1 MQTLRFDV
9 HDLLRAPRLAFSL
22 QRIWLQWLGTGSGYL
37 IYLLFSYA
45 ALMAQGASIH
55 GVWKSHGLLPCLPG
69 AQSSASWYAW
79 LLWGL
84 GVLALLIA
92 FLYTNTAVARATY
105 MHVKGNHFYS
115 WREAFAFAGKK
126 TASIISA
133 PLSLLILILLL
144 VFSSMILG
152 WMGRIPY
159 IGALGVS
166 FFTII
171 WFFAALFLLYTLVV
185 TVVSLWHTPA
195 IIAASDEDAF
205 EAVFQ
210 SFSLTWTQPWRLLL
224 YQAANLAIA
233 AAATGF
239 FAFVV
244 KKSLVLMNR
253 LFGLFMGADYDA
265 FAVHG
270 LGLLQAGLVKLWA
283 LLQAPFQPF
292 VAQIYYS
299 KAFIL
304 GDAGGVPATI
314 HLSSYFFFFSLLFIA
329 GWVLSYGLCCYTIG
343 NLLTILALRKRK
355 DGENLLE
362 RKDRE
367 EQEEDSGAEFTGPSA
382 GLDSPQ

>member
-1 MQTLRFDV
+1 MQTLRFDA

-22 QRIWLQWLGTGSGYL
+22 QRIWIQWLGTGSGYL
-37 IYLLFSYA
+37 VYLLFSYA
-45 ALMAQGASIH
+45 ALMSQGASIA

-92 FLYTNTAVARATY
+92 FLYTNTAVARAAY
-105 MHVKGNHFYS
+105 MHLKGNHFYS

-126 TASIISA
+126 IASILFA

-166 FFTII
+166 LFTVI
-171 WFFAALFLLYTLVV
+171 WFLASLFIVYTLVV
-185 TVVSLWHTPA
+185 TIVSLWHTPA
-195 IIAASDEDAF
+195 IIAATDEDAF

-224 YQAANLAIA
+224 SQAANLVIA

-244 KKSLVLMNR
+244 KKSLLLMNR
-253 LFGLFMGADYDA
+253 LFGLFMGPDYNA

-270 LGLLQAGLVKLWA
+270 QGLLQAGLVQLQA
-283 LLQAPFQPF
+283 LLQPPFQPF
-292 VAQIYYS
+292 AAQVYFS
-299 KAFIL
+299 KAFML
-304 GDAGGVPATI
+304 GDAAGMPVMILIAA
-314 HLSSYFFFFSLLFIA
+314 YFFFFSLLFIA

-343 NLLTILALRKRK
+343 NVLTLLALRRRK

-367 EQEEDSGAEFTGPSA
+367 EQEEDPGAEFTKPSP
-382 GLDSPQ
+382 GIDSPQ

>member
-9 HDLLRAPRLAFSL
+9 RDLLRAPRLAFSL
-22 QRIWLQWLGTGSGYL
+22 QRIWIQWLGTGGGYL

-45 ALMAQGASIH
+45 ALMAQGASLA
-55 GVWKSHGLLPCLPG
+55 GVWQSHGLLPCLPG
-69 AQSSASWYAW
+69 AQGSAPWYAW

-84 GVLALLIA
+84 GVAALLIA
-92 FLYTNTAVARATY
+92 FLYTNTAVARAAY
-105 MHVKGNHFYS
+105 MHLKGNHFYS
-115 WREAFAFAGKK
+115 WRESFAFAGKK
-126 TASIISA
+126 IASIISA
-133 PLSLLILILLL
+133 PFSLLILILLL

-152 WMGRIPY
+152 WMGRIPF
-159 IGALGVS
+159 IGALGIS

-171 WFFAALFLLYTLVV
+171 WFLAALFIVYTLVV

-195 IIAASDEDAF
+195 IIAATDEDAF

-224 YQAANLAIA
+224 YQAADLFIA

-253 LFGLFMGADYDA
+253 LFGLFMGADYNT

-270 LGLLQAGLVKLWA
+270 QGLLQAGLIKLEA
-283 LLQAPFQPF
+283 LLHAPFQPLI
-292 VAQIYYS
+292 AQLYYS
-299 KAFIL
+299 EAFIL
-304 GDAGGVPATI
+304 GNTTTMPATI
-314 HLSSYFFFFSLLFIA
+314 HLSSYFYFFSLLFIA
-329 GWVLSYGLCCYTIG
+329 GFVLAYGLSCYTIG
-343 NLLTILALRKRK
+343 NVLTILALRKRK

-367 EQEEDSGAEFTGPSA
+367 EQDEDPGAEFTKPTA
-382 GLDSPQ
+382 GIDSPQ

>member
-1 MQTLRFDV
+1 MQTLRFGA

-22 QRIWLQWLGTGSGYL
+22 QRIWIQWLGTGSGYL

-45 ALMAQGASIH
+45 ALTVQGASVAE
-55 GVWKSHGLLPCLPG
+55 VWKSHGLLPCLPG
-69 AQSSASWYAW
+69 AQGGAPWYAW

-92 FLYTNTAVARATY
+92 FLYTNTAVARAAY
-105 MHVKGNHFYS
+105 MHLKGNHFYS
-115 WREAFAFAGKK
+115 WREALTFAGKK
-126 TASIISA
+126 IASILAAPIS
-133 PLSLLILILLL
+133 LMILILLL

-171 WFFAALFLLYTLVV
+171 WFLAALFIVYTLVV
-185 TVVSLWHTPA
+185 TIVSLWHTPA

-210 SFSLTWTQPWRLLL
+210 SFSITWTQPWRLLL
-224 YQAANLAIA
+224 YQAANLVIA
-233 AAATGF
+233 ASAAGF

-253 LFGLFMGADYDA
+253 LFSLFMGADYNT

-270 LGLLQAGLVKLWA
+270 QALLQASLVKLEA
-283 LLQAPFQPF
+283 LLHAPFQPF
-292 VAQIYYS
+292 MAQLYYS
-299 KAFIL
+299 KEFIL
-304 GDAGGVPATI
+304 GDTAGMPATI

-329 GWVLSYGLCCYTIG
+329 GWVLSYGLSCYTIG
-343 NLLTILALRKRK
+343 NVLSILALRKRK

-367 EQEEDSGAEFTGPSA
+367 EQVEDAGAEFTGPSA
-382 GLDSPQ
+382 GIDSPQ